1 MRILI
6 AVDSF
11 KGSMSSLEAGEAV
24 KRGIMRVCPADITV
38 KPVADGGEGTMDALV
53 ADSGGEYVRLRVQG
67 PFGEPVTAAY
77 GVLPG
82 ERTAVM
88 EMAQAAGITLA
99 PPGGLDPWR
108 ASTYGVG
115 EMIRDAAEKGIRS
128 FIIGIGGSA
137 TTDGGAGML
146 SALGYRFLDVSGK
159 EIGLGAGRLDEIS
172 EIDAADVPEV
182 VRQCHFSVA
191 CDVTNPLLGESGA
204 VYVYGPQKGVKED
217 ELAVFDRKLA
227 HFAQK
232 TVAFTGKDMRGAAG
246 AGAAGGLGF
255 AFLSYL
261 DSRLKPGIQMVLQA
275 LDMEAEISRADLVI
289 TGEGRLDAQTAMGKV
304 PVGIA
309 ELAKR
314 HQKPVIAFAG
324 GVTREAV
331 LCNEK
336 GIDAFFPIVRG
347 ACPLEEAMRPE
358 NAVRNMEDTAEQVFR
373 LIDIYIR

>member
-11 KGSMSSLEAGEAV
+11 KGSMRSLEAGEAV
-24 KRGIMRVCPADITV
+24 KRGITRVRPADITV

-53 ADSGGEYVRLRVQG
+53 ADSGGEYVRLCVQG

-146 SALGYRFLDVSGK
+146 SALGYRFLDVTGK

-172 EIDAADVPEV
+172 EIDDADVPEA

-191 CDVTNPLLGESGA
+191 CDVKNPLLGENGA
-204 VYVYGPQKGVKED
+204 VHVYGPQKGVKED

-232 TVAFTGKDMRGAAG
+232 TVAFTGKDMRAAAG

-324 GVTREAV
+324 GVTREAA

-358 NAVRNMEDTAEQVFR
+358 IAVRNMEDTAEQVFR

>member
-1 MRILI
+1 MRILV

-24 KRGIMRVCPADITV
+24 KRGIMRVRPADITV

-53 ADSGGEYVRLRVQG
+53 ADSGGEYVRLRVRG

-146 SALGYRFLDVSGK
+146 SALGYRFLDVTGK

-172 EIDAADVPEV
+172 EIDAADVPEA

-204 VYVYGPQKGVKED
+204 VHVYGPQKGVKED

-232 TVAFTGKDMRGAAG
+232 TVAFTGKDMRAAAG

-314 HQKPVIAFAG
+314 HHKPVIAFAG
-324 GVTREAV
+324 GVTREAA